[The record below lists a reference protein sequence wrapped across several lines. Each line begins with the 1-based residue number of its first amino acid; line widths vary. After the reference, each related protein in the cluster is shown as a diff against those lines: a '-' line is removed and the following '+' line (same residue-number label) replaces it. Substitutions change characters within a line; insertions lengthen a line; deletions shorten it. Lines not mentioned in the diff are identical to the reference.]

1 MLKVKTNITLPSF
14 DFNGRFSIVSNLKL
28 KCFESKSKVT
38 WTKHSRVTKTHVLFY
53 HDLQNRLV
61 PHDLSSDRMFVHDH
75 LKKIMS
81 YEDAWQN
88 IILRSDLVTLH
99 WHFPIIQNL
108 TNYFLLY
115 STQECYSFKH
125 SLWMWYFSGYD
136 MTYHTCSFK
145 GRSRVFLFEKTF
157 FGRTCTF
164 YQESFFWFYIKIAR
178 ETKQTLILCVCR

>member
-1 MLKVKTNITLPSF
+1 M
-14 DFNGRFSIVSNLKL
+14 
-28 KCFESKSKVT
+28 T

-75 LKKIMS
+75 LKNIMS

-99 WHFPIIQNL
+99 WHFPITLNL

-115 STQECYSFKH
+115 NTQEYYSFKH

-145 GRSRVFLFEKTF
+145 GTSRVFCLKKLFLGGPAPFIKRVS
-157 FGRTCTF
+157 FGF
-164 YQESFFWFYIKIAR
+164 
-178 ETKQTLILCVCR
+178 ILR